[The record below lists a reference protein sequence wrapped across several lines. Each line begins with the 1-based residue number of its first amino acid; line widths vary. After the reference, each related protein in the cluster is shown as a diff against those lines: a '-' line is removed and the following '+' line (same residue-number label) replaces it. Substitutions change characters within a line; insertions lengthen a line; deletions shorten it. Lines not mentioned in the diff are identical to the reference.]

1 MALRLRRGTNA
12 ERLTVTPDSGEIIY
26 VTDTKKLY
34 VGDGATVGGNLVSGV
49 NDIIDDVTPQ
59 LGGNLDLNG
68 NNITGNGNIN
78 ITGTIN
84 ATGSINLGD
93 GAGGDV
99 ITVGGEVSGNLIPTT
114 DESFVLGSGAKRWT
128 AIWASGLNVSGN
140 ITAESIT
147 ADIISDDS
155 TIVFDSSTNTFTG
168 SVIGNVTGNVTGNLT
183 GDIKGSVF
191 NDDSTIIVDAVN
203 GTLNGDVTGS
213 VFANDGDNAYDAD
226 NKVFVAQTITA
237 NVKLNTPILDATNLV
252 ETAEV
257 KAVGSSTHGILQ
269 LRYDNSGASVGD
281 QVSLGRILFGDNDSG
296 VNWTVDVTKDYM
308 NFFPN
313 YTGTPDYTKF
323 AQVWQNGKFQI
334 GGEAGGSGFQGMVRE
349 PNATLEVY
357 GDALIGD
364 ISINQN
370 TISMD
375 DSNGNL
381 RLATNGTGTIELDV
395 PVQTTVGAAGA
406 ADALPATPS
415 TYFKINVGGTDYVV
429 PAYAVS

>member
-1 MALRLRRGTNA
+1 MALKLRRGTNA
-12 ERLTVTPDSGEIIY
+12 ERLTVTPEQGELIY
-26 VTDTKKLY
+26 TTDTKRLF
-34 VGDGATVGGNLVSGV
+34 VGDGSTAGGTVVTGI
-49 NDIIDDVTPQ
+49 NDIVDDTTPQ
-59 LGGNLDLNG
+59 LGADLDLNG
-68 NNITGNGNIN
+68 NDITGTGNIN
-78 ITGTIN
+78 ITGTIT

-93 GAGGDV
+93 GAGGDI
-99 ITVGGEVSGNLIPTT
+99 ITLGGSVSGDLEPDQTNSHNI
-114 DESFVLGSGAKRWT
+114 GSTSKRWLDGFFSSLDVT
-128 AIWASGLNVSGN
+128 GEIRAGSLSVD
-140 ITAESIT
+140 
-147 ADIISDDS
+147 DIANSDS
-155 TIVFDSSTNTFTG
+155 ALIYDSSLGKF
-168 SVIGNVTGNVTGNLT
+168 IGDIEGNLT
-183 GDIKGSVF
+183 GSVVGDVKGSVF
-191 NDDSTIIVDAVN
+191 ADDSTIIVDAVN
-203 GTLNGDVTGS
+203 GTLTGDVTGS
-213 VFANDGDNAYDAD
+213 VIANDGDTAYDAD
-226 NKVFVAQTITA
+226 AKVFTAQTITA
-237 NVKLNTPILDATNLV
+237 NVKLNTAALDATNLV

-269 LRYDNSGASVGD
+269 LRYDNGGVSVGD

-370 TISMD
+370 TISMN